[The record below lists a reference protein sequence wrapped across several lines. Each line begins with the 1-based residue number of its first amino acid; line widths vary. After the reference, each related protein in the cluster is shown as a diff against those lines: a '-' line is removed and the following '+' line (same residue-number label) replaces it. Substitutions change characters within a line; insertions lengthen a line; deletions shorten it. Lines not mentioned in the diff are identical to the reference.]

1 MRKLA
6 TKLLVALGLLT
17 SGGAWA
23 QKTSG
28 IIGLVQ
34 DHDFKEC
41 SFVDEK
47 DETKVY
53 ACKGAYGDIVENT
66 IDHVTLT
73 LKPGTNCKKFAK
85 NKPIYENSNIYHAKS
100 GWNKKAKTASAG
112 EAKTA
117 NQYIELEIKVEAGWK
132 LDITKLVGLLHVSDQ
147 MDLNW
152 NVVIQNTA
160 EELHTSANY
169 LTSQTLF
176 PTCEETLTGDKF
188 KNLTGTVRVIM
199 YVWQGGGA
207 KYFVTDKF
215 YVQGEVKQD
224 VRPTHTITTSVDA
237 NGGGTV
243 SPSGESSC
251 VEGENT
257 QIEAVPDAGYSFVSW
272 LIDGTEIVTTNPYT
286 FESVTAP
293 HTAVATFAKNPVL
306 TYAKPEGVYS
316 VNRMFPAVVNTVKE
330 GGKVTLPT
338 ANYMYYKEGYTMT
351 GWNVGG
357 TNYAFG
363 AEVTL
368 NEDVT
373 AEPVFAENTV
383 SLAARSAEVTVTYNF
398 NTSENGGRLV
408 NIEGNADKVI
418 TRIRVDEHEIDYM
431 MDADCTTGAG
441 ISGVYGKLNNTSGTT
456 AQCNRG
462 TVLTIHDVVKG
473 SVITL
478 TCNDNDRFTAATT
491 FNGKAGT
498 LSGQKAITYTATEA
512 GDVKVIIADG
522 YIYLTTVTITY
533 PYVPKEYAF
542 VAEDADFYTLY
553 LDYAVTVPENV
564 TAYTGALNGN
574 NMVLTEITDG
584 YIKADNAVL
593 IQAKAA
599 GTYTFVEN
607 TSAEAG
613 TYVGNAL
620 KGVLVNTPVSE
631 IVKQGTVLTLG
642 KDSEGKVGFR
652 QPKETYVSANK
663 AYIDYVNNAP
673 AAPAFVRILLAGE
686 VTGIEGVQS
695 VQQKATT
702 NAIYNMMG
710 QRVDAN
716 AKGLILMNGKKVI
729 RK

>member
-23 QKTSG
+23 QTLTNEAVKATWAFDLGTSG
-28 IIGLVQ
+28 QLAVMTAGSADVTSAY
-34 DHDFKEC
+34 FKG
-41 SFVDEK
+41 SYVALGSNIKWGTKKSVTTSDGGSL
-47 DETKVY
+47 DETSVVSAVKLSESNSTQYIDFMITPKKGLTFTPTKVSY
-53 ACKGAYGDIVENT
+53 KASRFGTSGGNINTYWVYSDGTAQKKLNSEEVKPDDGGKGGISNCSYEVTDVEASSGASGMRLQLFNLDKDKHYGFCNIVIEGTLSGTIVEE
-66 IDHVTLT
+66 VL
-73 LKPGTNCKKFAK
+73 
-85 NKPIYENSNIYHAKS
+85 Y
-100 GWNKKAKTASAG
+100 
-112 EAKTA
+112 
-117 NQYIELEIKVEAGWK
+117 
-132 LDITKLVGLLHVSDQ
+132 
-147 MDLNW
+147 
-152 NVVIQNTA
+152 
-160 EELHTSANY
+160 
-169 LTSQTLF
+169 
-176 PTCEETLTGDKF
+176 
-188 KNLTGTVRVIM
+188 TV
-199 YVWQGGGA
+199 
-207 KYFVTDKF
+207 
-215 YVQGEVKQD
+215 
-224 VRPTHTITTSVDA
+224 TTSVTPKDA
-237 NGGGTV
+237 GSINQSPAGANIALGEKVTFTPIANAGYVFLNKWTVNGV
-243 SPSGESSC
+243 E
-251 VEGENT
+251 VEGATYTIESLSENT
-257 QIEAVPDAGYSFVSW
+257 TV
-272 LIDGTEIVTTNPYT
+272 
-286 FESVTAP
+286 
-293 HTAVATFAKNPVL
+293 VAQFAKNPVL
-306 TYAKPEGVYS
+306 TYAKPKDVYC
-316 VNRMFPAVVNTVKE
+316 VNRMFPKNVNNVKE
-330 GGKVTLPT
+330 GGKVKLPA

-357 TNYAFG
+357 TNYDFG

-383 SLAARSAEVTVTYNF
+383 SLAARSAEVTVTYDF
-398 NTSENGGRLV
+398 NPSTNGGRLV
-408 NIEGNADKVI
+408 NIQGNADKVI
-418 TRIRVDEHEIDYM
+418 TLITVDGQKIDYV

-441 ISGVYGKLNNTSGTT
+441 IATKTGKLNNTSGTT
-456 AQCNRG
+456 AQCNPG

-478 TCNDNDRFTAATT
+478 ACSSGTFTTETT
-491 FNGKAGT
+491 FNGKPGT
-498 LSGQKAITYTATEA
+498 LSGENAITYTATEA
-512 GDVKVIIADG
+512 GDVRVVHANSSV
-522 YIYLTTVTITY
+522 YLTTVTITY

-564 TAYTGALNGN
+564 TAYTGALEGN
-574 NMVLTEITDG
+574 KLVLTEITDD
-584 YIKADNAVL
+584 YIKAGNAVL
-593 IQAKAA
+593 IQATAA

-613 TYVGNAL
+613 TYAGNAL
-620 KGVLVNTPVSE
+620 KGVLVDTQVSE

-642 KDSEGKVGFR
+642 KNSEGQVGFR
-652 QPKETYVSANK
+652 QPKNTYVSANK

-673 AAPAFVRILLAGE
+673 GAPAFVRILLAGE

>member
-23 QKTSG
+23 QTSG

-41 SFVDEK
+41 SFVDDK
-47 DETKVY
+47 DKTKVY

-73 LKPGTNCKKFAK
+73 LKNGANCKKFAK

-132 LDITKLVGLLHVSDQ
+132 LDITKLVGLLHVSDD
-147 MDLNW
+147 MALNW

-160 EELHTSANY
+160 AEELHTSVDY
-169 LTSQTLF
+169 LTSRTLF

-199 YVWQGGGA
+199 YVWQGGNA

-243 SPSGESSC
+243 APLGESSC
-251 VEGENT
+251 VAGENI
-257 QIEAVPDAGYSFVSW
+257 QIEALPDAGYSFVSW
-272 LIDGTEIVTTNPYT
+272 QIDGATVTTNPYT
-286 FESVTAP
+286 FENVTAP

-306 TYAKPEGVYS
+306 TYAKPEGVYC
-316 VNRMFPAVVNTVKE
+316 VNRMFPKNVNNVKE
-330 GGKVTLPT
+330 GGKVTLP

-368 NEDVT
+368 NGDVT

-383 SLAARSAEVTVTYNF
+383 SLAARSAEVTVTYDF
-398 NTSENGGRLV
+398 NTSTNGGRWV

-418 TRIRVDEHEIDYM
+418 TLITVDGKGIDYM
-431 MDADCTTGAG
+431 MDADCT
-441 ISGVYGKLNNTSGTT
+441 SGKLNNIGTGGTT
-456 AQCNRG
+456 AQCNIG

-491 FNGKAGT
+491 FNGVAGT
-498 LSGQKAITYTATEA
+498 PSGQKAITYTATED
-512 GDVKVIIADG
+512 GDVTVIIGDG

-542 VAEDADFYTLY
+542 VAGDADFYTLY
-553 LDYAVTVPENV
+553 LDYAVTVPANV
-564 TAYTGALNGN
+564 KAYTGALNGN
-574 NMVLTEITDG
+574 NMVLKEITDD
-584 YIKADNAVL
+584 YIKAGNAVL
-593 IQAKAA
+593 IQATAA

-613 TYVGNAL
+613 TYAGNAL
-620 KGVLVNTPVSE
+620 KGVLVDTQVSE

-642 KDSEGKVGFR
+642 KNSEGKVGFR

-663 AYIDYVNNAP
+663 AYIDYVNP
-673 AAPAFVRILLAGE
+673 ASGAPAFVHILLAGE

>member
-23 QKTSG
+23 QTSG
-28 IIGLVQ
+28 TIGITQTLDKTPTTVNG
-34 DHDFKEC
+34 
-41 SFVDEK
+41 
-47 DETKVY
+47 TAY
-53 ACKGAYGDIVENT
+53 KGTYGDIVTNT
-66 IDHVTLT
+66 IDHVTVTLVPGENCQRLT
-73 LKPGTNCKKFAK
+73 RR
-85 NKPIYENSNIYHAKS
+85 NKDIYENSDKYYAPSDI
-100 GWNKKAKTASAG
+100 WNKTKGTTSAD

-117 NQYIELEIKVEAGWK
+117 KQYIELDIAVESGWK
-132 LDITKLVGLLHVSDQ
+132 LDITKLEGLLHVSGIT
-147 MDLNW
+147 LGW
-152 NVVIQNTA
+152 NVEIWNSA
-160 EELHTSANY
+160 GEKLHTSENY
-169 LTSQTLF
+169 ETTNTQIA
-176 PTCEETLTGDKF
+176 TCEETLTGDKF
-188 KNLTGTVRVIM
+188 KNLTGKIKVIM
-199 YVWQGGGA
+199 YVWQNGSS

-215 YVQGEVKQD
+215 CVQGEVKQD

-338 ANYMYYKEGYTMT
+338 ANYIYYKEGYTMT
-351 GWNVGG
+351 GWKVGG
-357 TNYAFG
+357 TVYDFG

-431 MDADCTTGAG
+431 MDADCKDDAG
-441 ISGVYGKLNNTSGTT
+441 IAGKRGKLNNTNGTT
-456 AQCNRG
+456 AQCNPG

-642 KDSEGKVGFR
+642 KNSEGKVGFR
-652 QPKETYVSANK
+652 KPKETYVSANK
-663 AYIDYVNNAP
+663 AYIDYENPAP
-673 AAPAFVRILLAGE
+673 GAPAFVRILLAGE

>member
-1 MRKLA
+1 MKKLA

-17 SGGAWA
+17 SGGVMAQTSGTIGVTQALNETAKTVGNRELHTLDHLEVVLVKGEKVDLYTAKKAVYLNNVAYTTERDIYRKNLNDYDPATPGYQDNQYVGFQIKIESGYCLNISSLYARLMTADDNYVWKVEIVDVA
-23 QKTSG
+23 KGETLFKSEDQKTSKTTSAV
-28 IIGLVQ
+28 L
-34 DHDFKEC
+34 DK
-41 SFVDEK
+41 
-47 DETKVY
+47 
-53 ACKGAYGDIVENT
+53 T
-66 IDHVTLT
+66 ITLSEQLT
-73 LKPGTNCKKFAK
+73 G
-85 NKPIYENSNIYHAKS
+85 
-100 GWNKKAKTASAG
+100 
-112 EAKTA
+112 
-117 NQYIELEIKVEAGWK
+117 EIKV
-132 LDITKLVGLLHVSDQ
+132 LLYMHQ
-147 MDLNW
+147 K
-152 NVVIQNTA
+152 
-160 EELHTSANY
+160 
-169 LTSQTLF
+169 
-176 PTCEETLTGDKF
+176 G
-188 KNLTGTVRVIM
+188 GT
-199 YVWQGGGA
+199 
-207 KYFVTDKF
+207 KYFVADNFT
-215 YVQGEVKQD
+215 VQGTVQED
-224 VRPTHTITTSVDA
+224 ARPTKTITTSVDA

-243 SPSGESSC
+243 SPSGEFSC
-251 VEGENT
+251 IKGESAK
-257 QIEAVPDAGYSFVSW
+257 IEAVANTGYTFVSW
-272 LIDGTEIVTTNPYT
+272 LIDDKETVTTNPYT
-286 FESVTAP
+286 FENVTAD
-293 HTAVATFAKNPVL
+293 HIAVATFAKNPVL
-306 TYAKPEGVYS
+306 SFAKPEGVYC
-316 VNRMFPAVVNTVKE
+316 VDRMFPKGVNTVAK
-330 GGKVTLPT
+330 GGKATLPA

-368 NEDVT
+368 NGDVT

-398 NTSENGGRLV
+398 NPSENGGRLV
-408 NIEGNADKVI
+408 NIENNADKVI
-418 TRIRVDEHEIDYM
+418 TRITVDGKEIDYM
-431 MDADCTTGAG
+431 MDADCTSGAG
-441 ISGVYGKLNNTSGTT
+441 IADVNGKLNNTAGTT
-456 AQCNRG
+456 AQCNIG

-522 YIYLTTVTITY
+522 YIYLTTLTITY
-533 PYVPKEYAF
+533 PYVAPRQYAF

-574 NMVLTEITDG
+574 KLVLTEITDG
-584 YIKADNAVL
+584 YIKAGNAVL
-593 IQAKAA
+593 IQATAA

-620 KGVLVNTPVSE
+620 KGVLVDTPLSNLETV
-631 IVKQGTVLTLG
+631 VGTVLTLG
-642 KDSEGKVGFR
+642 KDSEGQVGFR
-652 QPKETYVSANK
+652 LPKDNYVSANK
-663 AYIDYVNNAP
+663 AYIDYVSP
-673 AAPAFVRILLAGE
+673 ASGAPAFVRILLAGE

>member
-23 QKTSG
+23 QSGTIGITQALDKTPTTVNGTPYKGTYGG
-28 IIGLVQ
+28 IV
-34 DHDFKEC
+34 
-41 SFVDEK
+41 
-47 DETKVY
+47 T
-53 ACKGAYGDIVENT
+53 NT
-66 IDHVTLT
+66 IDHVTVT
-73 LKPGTNCKKFAK
+73 LKNGTNCQKASGR
-85 NKPIYENSNIYHAKS
+85 NKAMEENNDKYYAP
-100 GWNKKAKTASAG
+100 GEVWNKKANTTTAA

-117 NQYIELEIKVEAGWK
+117 NQYIELDIAVESGWK
-132 LDITKLVGLLHVSDQ
+132 LDITKLEGLLHVADGIS
-147 MDLNW
+147 LGW
-152 NVVIQNTA
+152 NVEIWNSA
-160 EELHTSANY
+160 GEKLHTSANY
-169 LTSQTLF
+169 ETKKTQIA
-176 PTCEETLTGDKF
+176 TCEDAFTDEKF
-188 KNLTGTVRVIM
+188 KNLTGKIKVIM
-199 YVWQGGGA
+199 YVWQNGGS

-215 YVQGEVKQD
+215 CVQGEVKQD

-251 VEGENT
+251 VEGEDT
-257 QIEAVPDAGYSFVSW
+257 QIEAVPNTGYSFVSW
-272 LIDGTEIVTTNPYT
+272 QIDGATVTTNPYT
-286 FESVTAP
+286 FENVTAP

-306 TYAKPEGVYS
+306 TYAKPKDVYC

-338 ANYMYYKEGYTMT
+338 ANYIYYKEGYTMT
-351 GWNVGG
+351 GWKVGG
-357 TNYAFG
+357 TVYDFG

-431 MDADCTTGAG
+431 MDADCKDDAG
-441 ISGVYGKLNNTSGTT
+441 IAGKRGKLNNTNGTT
-456 AQCNRG
+456 AQCNPG

-512 GDVKVIIADG
+512 GDVRVINANG
-522 YIYLTTVTITY
+522 NVYLTTVTITY

-593 IQAKAA
+593 IQATAA

-613 TYVGNAL
+613 TYAGNAL

-642 KDSEGKVGFR
+642 KNSEGKVGFR
-652 QPKETYVSANK
+652 KPKETYVSANK
-663 AYIDYVNNAP
+663 AYIDYENPAP
-673 AAPAFVRILLAGE
+673 GAPAFVRILLAGE

>member
-23 QKTSG
+23 QTLTNKAVKATWAFDLGTSG
-28 IIGLVQ
+28 QLAVMTDEGDTDVTSAYFKGSYVALGSNIKWGTKKSVTTSGGNLVETSVVSQAKLSADKSTQYIDFMITPKKGLT
-34 DHDFKEC
+34 FTP
-41 SFVDEK
+41 
-47 DETKVY
+47 TKVSY
-53 ACKGAYGDIVENT
+53 KASRFGTSGGNINTYWVCSDGTAQKKLNSEEVKPDDGGKGGISNCSYEVTDVEASSGASGMRLQLYNAGSDKHYGFCDIVIEGTLSGT
-66 IDHVTLT
+66 I
-73 LKPGTNCKKFAK
+73 
-85 NKPIYENSNIYHAKS
+85 
-100 GWNKKAKTASAG
+100 
-112 EAKTA
+112 
-117 NQYIELEIKVEAGWK
+117 VEEV
-132 LDITKLVGLLHVSDQ
+132 L
-147 MDLNW
+147 
-152 NVVIQNTA
+152 
-160 EELHTSANY
+160 Y
-169 LTSQTLF
+169 
-176 PTCEETLTGDKF
+176 
-188 KNLTGTVRVIM
+188 TV
-199 YVWQGGGA
+199 
-207 KYFVTDKF
+207 
-215 YVQGEVKQD
+215 
-224 VRPTHTITTSVDA
+224 TTSVTPEDA
-237 NGGGTV
+237 GSINQSPAGASIALGENVTFTPIANAGYVFLNKWTVNGV
-243 SPSGESSC
+243 E
-251 VEGENT
+251 VEGATYTIESLSENT
-257 QIEAVPDAGYSFVSW
+257 TV
-272 LIDGTEIVTTNPYT
+272 
-286 FESVTAP
+286 
-293 HTAVATFAKNPVL
+293 VAQFAKNPVL
-306 TYAKPEGVYS
+306 TYAKPKDVYC
-316 VNRMFPAVVNTVKE
+316 VNRMFPADVNNVVK
-330 GGKVTLPT
+330 GGKVTLPK

-357 TNYAFG
+357 TNYDFG

-373 AEPVFAENTV
+373 AEPVFTKNTV
-383 SLAARSAEVTVTYNF
+383 SLAARSAEVTVTYDF
-398 NTSENGGRLV
+398 NPSENGGRWV
-408 NIEGNADKVI
+408 NIEGSADKVI
-418 TRIRVDEHEIDYM
+418 TRIAVDGQKIDYV

-441 ISGVYGKLNNTSGTT
+441 IAGKRGKLNNTNGTT
-456 AQCNRG
+456 AQCNPG

-478 TCNDNDRFTAATT
+478 TCNADDIFTTETT
-491 FNGKAGT
+491 FNGVAGT
-498 LSGQKAITYTATEA
+498 LSGKKAITYTATEA
-512 GDVKVIIADG
+512 GDVRVINANG
-522 YIYLTTVTITY
+522 NVYLTTVTITY
-533 PYVPKEYAF
+533 PYVAPKEYAF

-564 TAYTGALNGN
+564 TAYTGALDGN

-584 YIKADNAVL
+584 YIKAGNAVL

-613 TYVGNAL
+613 TYAGNAL
-620 KGVLVNTPVSE
+620 KGVLVDTPVSD

-652 QPKETYVSANK
+652 QPQNTYVSANK
-663 AYIDYVNNAP
+663 AYIDYVSPAP
-673 AAPAFVRILLAGE
+673 GAPAFVRILLAGE

>member
-6 TKLLVALGLLT
+6 TKVLVALGLLT

-23 QKTSG
+23 QTLSGTIGITQTLDKTPTTVG
-28 IIGLVQ
+28 TTTYQG
-34 DHDFKEC
+34 
-41 SFVDEK
+41 
-47 DETKVY
+47 T
-53 ACKGAYGDIVENT
+53 YGDIVTNT
-66 IDHVTLT
+66 IDHVTVT
-73 LKPGTNCKKFAK
+73 LVHGANCSKFKKDK
-85 NKPIYENSNIYHAKS
+85 DIYENSNIYHAKS
-100 GWNKKAKTASAG
+100 GWNKKKGTLSADDAKTN
-112 EAKTA
+112 
-117 NQYIELEIKVEAGWK
+117 NQYIELDITVEAGWK
-132 LDITKLVGLLHVSDQ
+132 LDITKLEGLLHVSED
-147 MDLNW
+147 MALGW
-152 NVVIQNTA
+152 NVEIWN
-160 EELHTSANY
+160 SAGEKL
-169 LTSQTLF
+169 LTSTNYETRRTQF

-188 KNLTGTVRVIM
+188 TSLTGTVKVIM
-199 YVWQGGGA
+199 YVWQNGSS

-215 YVQGEVKQD
+215 CVQGEVKQD

-338 ANYMYYKEGYTMT
+338 ANYIYYKEGYTMT
-351 GWNVGG
+351 GWKVGG
-357 TNYAFG
+357 TVYDFG

-418 TRIRVDEHEIDYM
+418 TRITVDGQQIDYM
-431 MDADCTTGAG
+431 MDADCQQDAG
-441 ISGVYGKLNNTSGTT
+441 IPGAKGKLNNTGGTT
-456 AQCNRG
+456 AQCNIG

-478 TCNDNDRFTAATT
+478 TCNADDIFTTATT
-491 FNGKAGT
+491 FNGVAGT
-498 LSGQKAITYTATEA
+498 LSGKKAITYTATEA
-512 GDVKVIIADG
+512 GDVRVINANG
-522 YIYLTTVTITY
+522 NVYLTTVTITY
-533 PYVPKEYAF
+533 PYVAKEYAF
-542 VAEDADFYTLY
+542 VAGDADFYTLY

-564 TAYTGALNGN
+564 KAYTGALDGN
-574 NMVLTEITDG
+574 KLVLTEITDD
-584 YIKADNAVL
+584 YIKAGNAVL
-593 IQAKAA
+593 IQATAA

-620 KGVLVNTPVSE
+620 KGVLVNTPLLDIE
-631 IVKQGTVLTLG
+631 KLGTVLTLG
-642 KDSEGKVGFR
+642 KNSEGQVGFR
-652 QPKETYVSANK
+652 LPKDNYVSANK
-663 AYIDYVNNAP
+663 AYIDYVNP
-673 AAPAFVRILLAGE
+673 ASGAPAFVRILLAGE